1 MAGNQKRCHAA
12 QSEAG
17 GQAYRGLYLLAYLFG
32 WVHKQGRRFRLP
44 SWRTGSNACCY
55 LCRPFGLYAIGK
67 VGGNGAQARMPVATA
82 GRFAETGSRGSDTG
96 ASVSSVDSVPSV
108 DSADS
113 ELSE

>member
-67 VGGNGAQARMPVATA
+67 VGGNGAQARMPVATTA
-82 GRFAETGSRGSDTG
+82 YSKNPTMYKMVQE
-96 ASVSSVDSVPSV
+96 SS
-108 DSADS
+108 
-113 ELSE
+113 